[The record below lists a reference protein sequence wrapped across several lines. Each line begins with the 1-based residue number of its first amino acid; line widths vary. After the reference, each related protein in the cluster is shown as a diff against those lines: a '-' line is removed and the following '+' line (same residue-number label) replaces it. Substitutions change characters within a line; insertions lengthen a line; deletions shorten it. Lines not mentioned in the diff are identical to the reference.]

1 MDLEDRSMRLVEI
14 AMAFVALAVA
24 GILALR

>member
-1 MDLEDRSMRLVEI
+1 MDLEDGSMRLIEF
-14 AMAFVALAVA
+14 AMAFVAFAVA

>member
-1 MDLEDRSMRLVEI
+1 MDLEDRSMRLIEI
-14 AMAFVALAVA
+14 AMAFVALAVV